1 MFEAFQIGPFL
12 FRSHILFLL
21 IGIWLSSE
29 LLFRIT
35 KREGLRISLFLNDG
49 PWYVLAFLVSGR
61 LLAMMLLYRVY
72 MQNPVRSL
80 IVWDGSFS
88 VVGGCAGIA
97 FVLFLR
103 TIKRREP
110 FLKWMDVLM
119 PSITLLIAFE
129 WFGRF
134 LGAVSYGK
142 PTNLPWGMIQSAI
155 HVRYTVPVHPTQL
168 YYALWF
174 LGVTVILLF
183 LYKKRFETV
192 MQPSARLR
200 FGMPTLAGVIL
211 SALAVMIFESLRGDF
226 AIMVFAKW
234 SDFLF
239 LGILFAS
246 LGIIAAFE
254 KKVSA
259 RYSLINSVLVGF
271 GTVAYI
277 ALRPFIPASSIEW
290 RFSQFLAVLAM
301 LAVVVYVVAHR
312 WKYPRLSSPSFLQ
325 TGSSQVS

>member
-21 IGIWLSSE
+21 IGIWLASE

-35 KREGLRISLFLNDG
+35 KKEGLRISLFLNDG
-49 PWYVLAFLVSGR
+49 HWYVLSFLIGGR

-72 MQNPVRSL
+72 LQNPARIL
-80 IVWDGSFS
+80 IFWDGSFS
-88 VVGGCAGIA
+88 VVGGCMGIA
-97 FVLFLR
+97 TVLFMR
-103 TIKRREP
+103 TLKRREP
-110 FLKWMDVLM
+110 FLKWLDVLM
-119 PSITLLIAFE
+119 PPMALLMAFE

-142 PTNLPWGMIQSAI
+142 PTNVPWGMIQSAM

-174 LGVTVILLF
+174 LGVTLILLM
-183 LYKKRFETV
+183 LHKRRFEAV
-192 MQPSARLR
+192 MQPSVRLR
-200 FGMPTLAGVIL
+200 FGMPTLVGVIL
-211 SALAVMIFESLRGDF
+211 SALAVVIFESFRGDF
-226 AIMVFAKW
+226 AVMVFAKW

-239 LGILFAS
+239 LGVLFAS

-254 KKVSA
+254 KKVST
-259 RYSLINSVLVGF
+259 RYSLANSILVGF

-277 ALRPFIPASSIEW
+277 ALRPYIPASSIEW

-312 WKYPRLSSPSFLQ
+312 WKYPRLSPPSFLQ
-325 TGSSQVS
+325 TGSSQGS